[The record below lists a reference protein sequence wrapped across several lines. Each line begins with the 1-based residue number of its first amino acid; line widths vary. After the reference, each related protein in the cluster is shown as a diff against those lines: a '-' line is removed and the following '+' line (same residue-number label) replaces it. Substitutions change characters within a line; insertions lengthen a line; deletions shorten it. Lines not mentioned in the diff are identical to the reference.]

1 MNIADLYTRIRGH
14 RITTDSR
21 KIEKGDV
28 FIALKG
34 ETFDGNQYAETAL
47 KQGAALAI
55 IDNPQ
60 YAGTDCLL
68 VEDGLLCLQQLAHY
82 HRRQLNIPILGIT
95 GTNGKTTTKELC
107 HAVLSRKFKTFA
119 TQGNYNNHIGVPL
132 TLLSMNE
139 TTEIGIVEMG
149 ANHPGEIE
157 TLCQIAEPDFGI
169 ITNIGQ
175 AHLEGFGS
183 YENIIATKQALY
195 THVMQKNGELFVN
208 AADELLMEISKQGR
222 RDTYGKNGESLSGDI
237 KQTVPYLVYS
247 ILAPKGQ
254 LYIKTH
260 LVGDYNFDNAM
271 AASCVG
277 MHFGVDPLEIQAAIE
292 SYHPSNLRSQLIQTD
307 HNTLILDAYNANPSS
322 MKVSISNF
330 KNMPGEHKI
339 LILGEMREL
348 GSISKEAHQH
358 LIEQVADSHF
368 EKIFLI
374 GNHFEHCQNM
384 YNFISWFQD
393 TDALIKELMLNKP
406 EQAFILVKG
415 SRGNQLERIVE
426 YL

>member
-1 MNIADLYTRIRGH
+1 MNIADLYARIRGH
-14 RITTDSR
+14 RVVTDSR

-34 ETFDGNQYAETAL
+34 ENFNGNQYAETAL
-47 KQGAALAI
+47 KQGAVLAI
-55 IDNPQ
+55 VDEPQ
-60 YAGTDCLL
+60 YAGENCLL
-68 VEDGLLCLQQLAHY
+68 VEDCLCCLQQLANF
-82 HRRQLNIPILGIT
+82 HRRQLGIPILGIT

-107 HAVLSRKFKTFA
+107 HAVLSRKFNTFA

-132 TLLSMNE
+132 TLLSMDE

-195 THVMQKNGELFVN
+195 THVMQKNGKLFVN
-208 AADELLMEISKQGR
+208 ETDKLLMQLSEKGER
-222 RDTYGKNGESLSGDI
+222 YTYGKQGELLSGEI
-237 KQTVPYLVYS
+237 KQTVPYLVFS
-247 ILAPKGQ
+247 ILVPKGQ

-260 LVGDYNFDNAM
+260 LVGGYNFDNAM

-277 MHFGVDPLEIQAAIE
+277 LHFGVDPLEIQAAIE
-292 SYHPSNLRSQLIQTD
+292 NYRPSNLRSQLIQTA

-322 MKVSISNF
+322 MKVAISNF
-330 KNMPGEHKI
+330 KEMPGEHKMV
-339 LILGEMREL
+339 ILGEMREL
-348 GSISKEAHQH
+348 GEASENAHQQ
-358 LIEQVADSHF
+358 LLESLTDGNF
-368 EKIFLI
+368 EKIFLV